1 MFPAGNKPD
10 AGLGSPMRIA
20 QTSRMV
26 PFKPI
31 PGDEPALA
39 HAPILKAALLT
50 FDYVD
55 QHGPIGLTPA
65 KALKR
70 YFVQWAAEA
79 FAWPRYTAKE
89 LYVVD
94 KVLNEADFPPLTVVH
109 DVLLAAKLARHYK
122 GTLRLT
128 ANAKRLRN
136 KPGELWGC
144 LATTLLYGLDHRQ
157 YTRFGDAMIGNWDV
171 FLNVI
176 NVEADHA
183 MSEERLF
190 TVLFGAPETDIWT
203 AHYRLASTFYL
214 HVLRPLCW
222 AGLLAE
228 HDVGEGFAKQVVFTK
243 TPLWAAVFTL
253 ETDRHLQP
261 PTRH

>member
-26 PFKPI
+26 PFKPV
-31 PGDEPALA
+31 PGDEPALV
-39 HAPILKAALLT
+39 HAPILKAAMLT
-50 FDYVD
+50 FDYID
-55 QHGPIGLTPA
+55 QHGPIGLTPP

-70 YFVQWAAEA
+70 YFVQWAAES

-89 LYVVD
+89 LYVVN
-94 KVLNEADFPPLTVVH
+94 KVLNEADFPPLTVLH

-122 GTLRLT
+122 DTLRLT
-128 ANAKRLRN
+128 ANAKRLRD

-157 YTRFGDAMIGNWDV
+157 YTRFGDALIGNWDV

-176 NVEADHA
+176 NIEADHA
-183 MSEERLF
+183 VSEERLF
-190 TVLFGAPETDIWT
+190 TVLFGGTETDIWT

-228 HDVGEGFAKQVVFTK
+228 HEVGEGFAKRSVFTK
-243 TPLWAAVFTL
+243 TPLWAIAFTL